1 MYNNNEDEL
10 CDVSSDTETEISLPS
25 HATSES
31 QYTTLDGL
39 FINVMWIV
47 FELLTT
53 FKDFYNVSVKPTF
66 NFLTIGYFKTHVT
79 VMYNGIDDVHTYSSL
94 ESFVHDQYFHEAY
107 KFMILTDESENGV
120 NNKYIIKNDG
130 EDITSTIK
138 YQDHKISSASILVL
152 RATLPNSDEKYDINL
167 KLPDN
172 YMVVG
177 NILNHYFVA
186 WYLLNNYTISCDH
199 SELLHTKIEFM
210 NSSYSIETVTA
221 PYEIKMAEKSVDIYE
236 VENDD
241 NESESTS
248 ECCTDIDS
256 DAELE
261 TDISVEESYYD
272 DEYVIDA
279 DMDCVNTPTFTF
291 EQINMEEVI
300 SVNDD
305 NKETPR
311 SSVTRTTSDEEI
323 HESEKEK
330 NVNPNV
336 HFSLNEKEEIPVR
349 KPKIIEGNKNKS
361 INQDTCTCGLCG
373 DEYHITELNEF
384 LLCQCCT

>member
-10 CDVSSDTETEISLPS
+10 CDVSSDTENEISLPS

-107 KFMILTDESENGV
+107 KFMILTDESDNGV

-323 HESEKEK
+323 HEPEKEK
-330 NVNPNV
+330 NVK
-336 HFSLNEKEEIPVR
+336 FYS
-349 KPKIIEGNKNKS
+349 
-361 INQDTCTCGLCG
+361 
-373 DEYHITELNEF
+373 
-384 LLCQCCT
+384 